1 MSRESFEKYLALE
14 RNYSVHTVR
23 AYLGDLQEFADYCLE
38 AHGENDLE
46 DLPYTFI
53 RSWIIALME
62 AGLTGRTINR
72 KTAALKSYYKYQVRI
87 GRIQTS
93 PLAGHRPVRSARK
106 VEVPFSVEEMRRLLA
121 DWPPAETY
129 EDLRD
134 QLMIELLYTT
144 GMRRAELI
152 GLTLADLDRGRGTL
166 KVLGKRNKERL
177 LPLLSE
183 LLPRIDR
190 YLEVRAA
197 EFPDGPDPHFFLTAS
212 GNKVYDTLVYR
223 IINRYLSM
231 VSAKTKKSPH
241 ILRHTFATHLLNQG
255 ADMNSVKELLGHT
268 SLASTQVYTHNSIAE
283 LKRIH
288 GSAHPRNLDKH

>member
-14 RNYSVHTVR
+14 RKYSTHTVR
-23 AYLGDLQEFADYCLE
+23 AYSGDLQEFADYCLE
-38 AHGENDLE
+38 AHGESELE
-46 DLPYTFI
+46 DLPYTLI

-62 AGLTGRTINR
+62 AGLSGRSVNR
-72 KTAALKSYYKYQVRI
+72 KTAALKAYYKYLVRL

-106 VEVPFSVEEMRRLLA
+106 VEVPFSVAEMRRLLA
-121 DWPPAETY
+121 DWPQAEHY
-129 EDLRD
+129 EELRD
-134 QLMIELLYTT
+134 QVMIEVLYTT
-144 GMRRAELI
+144 GIRRAELI
-152 GLTLADLDRGRGTL
+152 GLTLADYDREAGTL

-177 LPLLSE
+177 VPLLSE
-183 LLPRIDR
+183 IHPRLDQ
-190 YLEVRAA
+190 YLEVRASK
-197 EFPDGPDPHFFLTAS
+197 FPGESSPYFFLTGA

-223 IINRYLSM
+223 SINKYLSK

-268 SLASTQVYTHNSIAE
+268 SLASTQVYTHNSISE

-288 GSAHPRNLDKH
+288 GSAHPRNRNNQ